1 MLKILKEY
9 MDNISGE
16 GVKEGRGGGGYRSS
30 PPSPQEGRG
39 GGGIGQVLHHPKFV
53 FFFRLTTPLSN
64 TFSNT
69 IF

>member
-16 GVKEGRGGGGYRSS
+16 GVK
-30 PPSPQEGRG
+30 EGRG